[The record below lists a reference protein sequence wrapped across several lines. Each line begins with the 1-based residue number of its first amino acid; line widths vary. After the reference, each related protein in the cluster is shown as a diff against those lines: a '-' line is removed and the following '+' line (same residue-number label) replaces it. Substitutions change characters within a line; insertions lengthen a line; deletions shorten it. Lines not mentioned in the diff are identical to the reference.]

1 MRSLPTLQLLVT
13 TLHQQHWRK
22 AKRDAD
28 RRPVLLTLNDAS
40 RNISSTAWFCCCFVS
55 LTEITAEKMI
65 NARKWWSNERNYEKS
80 YHEVWKLKIRLP
92 AELCTALRQVFLEIL
107 SLKDANPVVFITLAS
122 HYFGGTWK
130 KVKEFKKSH
139 KYGRFQRSQINIVV
153 VISTLL

>member
-40 RNISSTAWFCCCFVS
+40 RNISSTAWFCCCCVLNWNNRRKKW
-55 LTEITAEKMI
+55 LTRGSDDLMREIMK
-65 NARKWWSNERNYEKS
+65 N
-80 YHEVWKLKIRLP
+80 HEVWKLKIRLP